1 MWMVGS
7 KSLIKQEANLSSKC
21 PTSYTDAAVSMGK
34 YCYQKG
40 RSLLVSVEQFYLF
53 RSIQIHDAD
62 GWAGTTYTTDLKNI
76 WSSYQQRPLN
86 NSQLDR

>member
-1 MWMVGS
+1 MDGE
-7 KSLIKQEANLSSKC
+7 KQTSKC
-21 PTSYTDAAVSMGK
+21 PTAYTDAAVSIGK
-34 YCYQKG
+34 YHYQKG

-62 GWAGTTYTTDLKNI
+62 GWAGTTYTTYFKNI

-86 NSQLDR
+86 NS